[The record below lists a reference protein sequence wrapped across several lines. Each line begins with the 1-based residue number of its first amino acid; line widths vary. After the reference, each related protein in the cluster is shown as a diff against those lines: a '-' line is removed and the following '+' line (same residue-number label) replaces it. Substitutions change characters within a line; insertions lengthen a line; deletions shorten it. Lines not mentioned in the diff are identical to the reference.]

1 MDVETED
8 DKRRKNKRLMHSGE
22 PCGEI
27 NDNNIKESNLRWFS
41 HMQWNQKNSPV
52 WIFDL
57 RMSKGLGKP
66 K

>member
-8 DKRRKNKRLMHSGE
+8 GKRRKNKRLMHSGE

-41 HMQWNQKNSPV
+41 HVQ
-52 WIFDL
+52 
-57 RMSKGLGKP
+57 
-66 K
+66 